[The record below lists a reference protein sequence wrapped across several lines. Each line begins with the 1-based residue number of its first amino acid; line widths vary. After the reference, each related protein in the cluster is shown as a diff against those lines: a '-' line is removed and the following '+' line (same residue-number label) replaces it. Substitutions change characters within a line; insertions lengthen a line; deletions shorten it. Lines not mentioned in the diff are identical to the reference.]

1 MTEDEKIGFIE
12 HGLGLAYQ
20 FLRWLGFS
28 EAWHFGAAFVVST
41 VCFLIALKKTTQ
53 KPSVTLNQSE
63 IDAVR
68 GAKNKSGLAGI
79 IAAFKAG
86 EQVGKRNNKGE

>member
-1 MTEDEKIGFIE
+1 MTEEKIIE
-12 HGLGLAYQ
+12 LVEQWLGLAYQ

-28 EAWHFGAAFVVST
+28 EAWHFGTAFLACT
-41 VCFLIALKKTTQ
+41 VCFMVAVKKKTQ
-53 KPSVTLNQSE
+53 KPAVTLNQSE

-68 GAKNKSGLAGI
+68 DAKSKGDLAGI

-86 EQVGKRNNKGE
+86 EQVGKRNNKGK

>member
-1 MTEDEKIGFIE
+1 MTEEKIIE
-12 HGLGLAYQ
+12 LIEQWLGLVYQ

-28 EAWHFGAAFVVST
+28 EAWHFGVAFVVST
-41 VCFLIALKKTTQ
+41 VCFVVAVKKTTQ
-53 KPSVTLNQSE
+53 KPAVTLNPSE

-68 GAKNKSGLAGI
+68 DAKSKGGLAGI

>member
-1 MTEDEKIGFIE
+1 MTEEKIIE
-12 HGLGLAYQ
+12 LVEQWLGLAYQ

-28 EAWHFGAAFVVST
+28 EAWHFGIAFLACT
-41 VCFLIALKKTTQ
+41 VCFMVAVKKKTQ
-53 KPSVTLNQSE
+53 KAAVTLNQSE

-68 GAKNKSGLAGI
+68 DAKSKGGLKGI

>member
-1 MTEDEKIGFIE
+1 MVAVK
-12 HGLGLAYQ
+12 
-20 FLRWLGFS
+20 
-28 EAWHFGAAFVVST
+28 
-41 VCFLIALKKTTQ
+41 KKTQ
-53 KPSVTLNQSE
+53 KAAVTLNQSE

-68 GAKNKSGLAGI
+68 DAKSKGGPEGI

>member
-1 MTEDEKIGFIE
+1 MTEEKIIE
-12 HGLGLAYQ
+12 LIEQWLGMVYQ

-28 EAWHFGAAFVVST
+28 EAWHFGAVFVVST
-41 VCFLIALKKTTQ
+41 VCFVVAVKKTTQ
-53 KPSVTLNQSE
+53 KPAVTLNQSE
-63 IDAVR
+63 TNAVR
-68 GAKNKSGLAGI
+68 DAKSKSGLTGI

>member
-1 MTEDEKIGFIE
+1 MTEDEKIDLIE
-12 HGLGLAYQ
+12 QWLGLIYQ

-28 EAWHFGAAFVVST
+28 EAWHFGAAFVAST
-41 VCFLIALKKTTQ
+41 VCFVVAVKKMTR
-53 KPSVTLNQSE
+53 KPLVTWNPSE

-68 GAKNKSGLAGI
+68 DAKSKGGLAGI

-86 EQVGKRNNKGE
+86 EQVGKRNDKGE

>member
-1 MTEDEKIGFIE
+1 MTEDEKFDSIE
-12 HGLGLAYQ
+12 QWLGLVYQ

-28 EAWHFGAAFVVST
+28 EAWHFGAVFVAST
-41 VCFLIALKKTTQ
+41 VCFVVAVKKTTR
-53 KPSVTLNQSE
+53 KPVVTLNPSE

-68 GAKNKSGLAGI
+68 DVKNRNGLAGI

>member
-1 MTEDEKIGFIE
+1 MTEDEKIDFIE
-12 HGLGLAYQ
+12 QWLGLAYQ

-28 EAWHFGAAFVVST
+28 EVWHFGVGFIVFT
-41 VCFLIALKKTTQ
+41 VCFLVAVKKTTQ

-63 IDAVR
+63 IGAVR
-68 GAKNKSGLAGI
+68 EAKSKGGFAGI

>member
-1 MTEDEKIGFIE
+1 VAVKKMT
-12 HGLGLAYQ
+12 
-20 FLRWLGFS
+20 R
-28 EAWHFGAAFVVST
+28 
-41 VCFLIALKKTTQ
+41 
-53 KPSVTLNQSE
+53 KPLFPLNPSE

-68 GAKNKSGLAGI
+68 DAKSKGGLAGI

>member
-1 MTEDEKIGFIE
+1 MTEDEKIDLIE
-12 HGLGLAYQ
+12 QWLGLVYQ

-28 EAWHFGAAFVVST
+28 EAWHFGAAFLACT
-41 VCFLIALKKTTQ
+41 VCFLIAVKKKTQ
-53 KPSVTLNQSE
+53 KPAVTLNQSE

-68 GAKNKSGLAGI
+68 DAKSKRGFAGI

>member
-1 MTEDEKIGFIE
+1 MTEDQTIE
-12 HGLGLAYQ
+12 WIEQRLGLVYQ

-28 EAWHFGAAFVVST
+28 EAWHFGAAFFVFT
-41 VCFLIALKKTTQ
+41 LCFLIAVKNTTR
-53 KPSVTLNQSE
+53 KPEVTLNPSE

-68 GAKNKSGLAGI
+68 DAKSKGGLAGI